1 VTIPILDGVR
11 DIADRYDAYIVDVW
25 GVLYDG
31 GESSFPGV
39 VECLT
44 KLRQR
49 GTKIVVLSN
58 SPRRASIV
66 QARLDSIGVDR
77 PLYDHLVT
85 SGEETHRH
93 LKTRPD
99 PWYRKLGTRAIDTG
113 PARFSGLVE
122 ETEFT
127 VITDVATADLVLN
140 TGPNGLDDK
149 IADYEDLMQ
158 VASRR
163 GLPMICANPDLE
175 VVMDGRLT
183 VCAGGL
189 AKRYAELGGDIRYHG
204 KPHAEIYERCF
215 ELLGPGI
222 DRRRIAMLGDG
233 LLTDDPGARQAGI
246 DAILVCAGLPS
257 GEMGIPSGA
266 RPEPEALNR
275 LCSHYR
281 EQPAAAVATLAW

>member
-1 VTIPILDGVR
+1 VTVPILEGVR
-11 DIADRYDAYIVDVW
+11 AIADRYDAFIVDVW

-31 GESSFPGV
+31 GESAYPGV
-39 VECLT
+39 VDCLE
-44 KLRQR
+44 KLRGK
-49 GTKIVVLSN
+49 GTRIAVLSN

-77 PLYDHLVT
+77 HLYDHLVT

-99 PWYRKLGTRAIDTG
+99 PWYRRLGTRAIDTG

-122 ETEFT
+122 ETEFS
-127 VITDVATADLVLN
+127 VITDTAAADLILN

-149 IADYEDLMQ
+149 VADYEELLQ

-215 ELLGPGI
+215 ELLGAV
-222 DRRRIAMLGDG
+222 DRSRVAMLGDG
-233 LLTDDPGARQAGI
+233 LLTDVPGARNAGI
-246 DAILVCAGLPS
+246 DAILVCAGLPASELGLAS
-257 GEMGIPSGA
+257 GT
-266 RPEPEALNR
+266 RPAQDALDR

-281 EQPAAAVATLAW
+281 EQPSAALTTLAW